1 VPWAAYPYA
10 LRTGSAR
17 GAIAHDDRVLG
28 VERQPALREPLVVQA
43 GVLAVDDL
51 ALEVGVQFVVDGPGG
66 AIADAHI
73 EIDVGGHAEAADADH
88 RMNTVVCA
96 PSLT

>member
-1 VPWAAYPYA
+1 MLWAACPYA

-17 GAIAHDDRVLG
+17 GAIAHDDRILG